1 MAGGHREPCQV
12 LVRQDRTRGHAGG
25 QNGGCGRR
33 LPAERRPPGAAGLC
47 SASHAGRGPA
57 RARAS
62 SCRGEPA
69 RGHPAVAAAV
79 AERRE
84 HPAARAALMEGAG
97 LAAVRPRGAGCQL
110 AAKATP
116 SGSRVWAGASR
127 GCSVGEPGPLRAA
140 ARMHKAPEWVLAS
153 GGEGG
158 RGLATVDAN
167 GGGLGAVPVRLGTRR
182 ATTEP
187 TGVPA
192 EAFLAVGP
200 LCLGPSVGP
209 AAARGELEADGG
221 EEPLAA
227 KPRLHQSLR
236 GWSGGSSW
244 GGSGAARFCRCEGP
258 RNRRRCPLP
267 CVAWPPGSRPF
278 VREARVGE
286 TSFSLRGSAGA
297 GRSFKADRAR
307 GDLCL
312 IFHPLPRCG

>member
-1 MAGGHREPCQV
+1 MPGPREP
-12 LVRQDRTRGHAGG
+12 GPHAGARRRPEWRLRTSAPRRAPASR
-25 QNGGCGRR
+25 GCGA
-33 LPAERRPPGAAGLC
+33 LLSIPCGQGASESKNEPC
-47 SASHAGRGPA
+47 H
-57 RARAS
+57 
-62 SCRGEPA
+62 GEPA
-69 RGHPAVAAAV
+69 RGHPAVAPAV

-84 HPAARAALMEGAG
+84 HPAAQAVLMEGAG
-97 LAAVRPRGAGCQL
+97 LAALRPRGACCQL
-110 AAKATP
+110 AEKATP

-127 GCSVGEPGPLRAA
+127 GCSVGEPGPLGAA

-153 GGEGG
+153 GNEAG
-158 RGLATVDAN
+158 RGLAMVDAN
-167 GGGLGAVPVRLGTRR
+167 GGGLGAVPVRLGTGW

-200 LCLGPSVGP
+200 LCLGPSLGL
-209 AAARGELEADGG
+209 AAARGEFEADGG

-244 GGSGAARFCRCEGP
+244 GGPGAARLCRCEGP
-258 RNRRRCPLP
+258 RNRHRCPLP
-267 CVAWPPGSRPF
+267 RVVWPPGSRPF

-286 TSFSLRGSAGA
+286 TSFSLRGSTGA

-312 IFHPLPRCG
+312 IFHPLPCCG